1 MGRSLYTRL
10 AVIFISISL
19 VSVII
24 ISLIANIST
33 GIMFK
38 NYVSEKQI
46 KRNTAMKSILIN
58 SYDKTQSFSKA
69 ALDEVDMY
77 AMMDDLKVK
86 ITDTKGN
93 ILWSANYLEHHK
105 MIETLNKLEDYNPS
119 VKNYI
124 ENKLPIIKDN
134 ETIGMLIIG
143 FNGEYSMS
151 YSDIGFISSI
161 NKWLIISAFISVVI
175 AFLLSIL
182 VSKKIAV
189 PITKATE
196 IAHSIK
202 VGNLKKRL
210 NFDTGTLEIAEFA
223 DTINHLAESLEEQEK
238 LRRQLTSDVAHELRT
253 PLATLQSHTEAILDG
268 VWEPTKDRIESIHEE
283 IVRISKLVKDIEKL
297 TAIENES
304 ITLEKENF
312 DLVNLAI
319 SISKNFEAAIKKNGM
334 EIVIEGKPPIEII
347 ADKDKLSQVLTNLIS
362 NAIKYTEAGGEIRI
376 IVNKNTDNTQIIVKD
391 TGTGIDN
398 EHLQYI
404 FERFYRADN
413 SRTRATGGA
422 GIGLAITKSI
432 VEAHDGNIK
441 VKSKKGVGTEFI
453 ILLPNK

>member
-77 AMMDDLKVK
+77 AMMDDLKIK

-93 ILWSANYLEHHK
+93 ILWSSNYLEHHK
-105 MIETLNKLEDYNPS
+105 MIETLNKMEDYNPS